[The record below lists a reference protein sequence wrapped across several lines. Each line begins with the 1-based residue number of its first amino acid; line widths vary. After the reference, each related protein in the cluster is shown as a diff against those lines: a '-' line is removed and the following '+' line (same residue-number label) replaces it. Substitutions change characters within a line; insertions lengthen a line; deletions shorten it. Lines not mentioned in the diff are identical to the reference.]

1 MGKPCFFT
9 KGNIGN
15 DCQPCRIGNSGTLFE
30 RYKTLCSSDSPKYI
44 GKKGEA
50 SVRAIIRN
58 ICKMEHDCARN
69 SACDSFIGMLYD
81 DKLNPSAPPVV
92 RKFLSRSAISG
103 FYVSVSIDCMRG
115 IFCSQKF
122 RDSMLPFF
130 GVVLRTTDNERMH
143 FATESISALFANPN
157 FEEAWLTQGNYEIMI
172 KIMHAAYPDPGSGAI
187 PAPFHSF
194 ASLLSNRGFSI
205 AMLSDI
211 YDKVWNLDSA
221 GMARYFYLSQK
232 GNEPA
237 MERYFLS
244 LEKDGRPG
252 GAGDKVL

>member
-15 DCQPCRIGNSGTLFE
+15 DCQPCRIGNSGALFE
-30 RYKTLCSSDSPKYI
+30 RYKALCAHDSPKYI

-50 SVRAIIRN
+50 SVRAIIRK
-58 ICKMEHDCARN
+58 ICKIGHDCARN

-81 DKLNPSAPPVV
+81 DKLNPSALPVV
-92 RKFLSRSAISG
+92 RRFLSRSAVSG
-103 FYVSVSIDCMRG
+103 FYVSVSIDRMRE

-122 RDSMLPFF
+122 RGSMLPFF
-130 GVVLRTTDNERMH
+130 EGVLRTTDSERMH
-143 FATESISALFANPN
+143 FAMESISALFANPN
-157 FEEAWLTQGNYEIMI
+157 FEEAWLTHGNYEIMV
-172 KIMHAAYPDPGSGAI
+172 KIMHAAYPDPGSGTI

-194 ASLLSNRGFSI
+194 ALLLSNRGFSI

-211 YDKVWNLDSA
+211 CDKVWNLDSA

-232 GNEPA
+232 DNEPA

-244 LEKDGRPG
+244 LEKSGHQD
-252 GAGDKVL
+252 AATAKVL